1 MSGAFAM
8 TLMRSD
14 PFSMT
19 RRTDIPSSPWLDWQ
33 GLGGWNIYFLFKLAL
48 LWAGYLNFHPLPN
61 LVFACVLLLPLR
73 RPGLRRVRHWLAIP
87 AGMALLYHDTWLPGI
102 DSIMSQGSQIFSF
115 TLDYWF
121 DLLSRFINWEMV
133 GATFV
138 MTCLYLFLA
147 QWLRFTPWIVIA
159 LLWLWLVP
167 ILGNPFHGLLSAAT
181 ALSSGIQA
189 ERQAPAAVEDEAL
202 TLQLEQSAPPT
213 NENLTTYLDD
223 FYNEERGR
231 RVIFPSEL
239 PVQATPF
246 DVLIIN
252 ICSLAWSDV
261 EASGLTEH
269 PVWRHFDLRF
279 TRFNS
284 ATSYSGPASI
294 RLLRASCGQ
303 PSHEGL
309 YAVAPRQ
316 CLLMEN
322 LAALGFEKQVAM
334 DHSGTFGNY
343 LKDLNANAGLD
354 MALMNQQ
361 GLPHDIASF
370 DGEPI
375 FRGDALFARWV
386 EQRAQSDA
394 ARNTTF
400 FNLIALHDGNR
411 FAASKQIAPFKPRL
425 KTLLD
430 QLDHFMSELESS
442 GRKVAVI
449 LVPEHGAALS
459 GDRMQMS
466 GLRDIPSPSITQ
478 VPVGV
483 ALLGTKAKHEQTRII
498 DAPSSYLAISELV
511 SRLVKGD
518 LFGSETI
525 DWPRLL
531 QGLPQTQAVS
541 ENSGSVVIEYQ
552 DKYHILLGKGDWV
565 PYPQ

>member
-1 MSGAFAM
+1 MI
-8 TLMRSD
+8 
-14 PFSMT
+14 
-19 RRTDIPSSPWLDWQ
+19 RTSSLSPWQEWY
-33 GLGGWNIYFLFKLAL
+33 GLGGWNLYFLFKLAL

-61 LVFACVLLLPLR
+61 LVFACILLLPLR
-73 RPGLRRVRHWLAIP
+73 RPSLRKVRHWLALP
-87 AGMALLYHDTWLPGI
+87 VGLVLLYHDTWLPGI
-102 DSIMSQGSQIFSF
+102 DSIMSQGSQVFSF
-115 TLDYWF
+115 TLDYWL
-121 DLLSRFINWEMV
+121 DLLSRFINWEML
-133 GATFV
+133 GAAFV
-138 MTCLYLFLA
+138 MACLYLFLA
-147 QWLRFTPWIVIA
+147 QWLRFTPWIVLS

-167 ILGNPFHGLLSAAT
+167 IVGNPFQGLFAAVTAPSSSA
-181 ALSSGIQA
+181 
-189 ERQAPAAVEDEAL
+189 QAPRQEPAAAEEDLA
-202 TLQLEQSAPPT
+202 LQLDQSAPPT
-213 NENLTTYLDD
+213 NENLTAYLND
-223 FYNEERGR
+223 FYNEEIGH
-231 RVIFPSEL
+231 RVTFPTEL
-239 PVQATPF
+239 PAQATPF

-279 TRFNS
+279 THFNS

-309 YAVAPRQ
+309 YTAAARQ

-322 LAALGFEKQVAM
+322 LASLGFEKQVAM

-343 LKDLNANAGLD
+343 LKDLNEYAGLD
-354 MALMNQQ
+354 VSPMDRQ

-375 FRGDALFARWV
+375 FRGDAVFARWAKLR
-386 EQRAQSDA
+386 EQSEA
-394 ARNTTF
+394 ARNVTF

-411 FAASKQIAPFKPRL
+411 YVANKQIAPFKPRL

-430 QLDHFMSELESS
+430 QMDHFMTELESS

-449 LVPEHGAALS
+449 VVPEHGAALS

-518 LFGSETI
+518 LFGSDSI
-525 DWPRLL
+525 DWGQLL
-531 QGLPQTQAVS
+531 QGLPQTPVVS
-541 ENSGSVVIEYQ
+541 ENSGAVVIEYQ
-552 DKYHILLGKGDWV
+552 DKYHIRLGKGDWV